1 MGITPFHG
9 NVQKS
14 FWLLVM
20 PLALAVQLVSLQ
32 LLPSDMVTSMDS
44 HEYLAISEAV
54 YKDHVYGVPAGLN
67 GFDQFPGESPT
78 RMRQPLYPLFLVV
91 FYWLPGQK
99 ILVVQMV
106 QILLNCAVLW
116 FLIMSSHILARD
128 MIDPLAYVLPAVY
141 IPWLITSGMILSEA
155 LFTFLLWATIY
166 TCAKYTIARRL
177 RFLPISGL
185 LLGLLILTKPV
196 GILVFVAITL
206 YFAFSLGSR
215 RALAVS
221 VISAS
226 AVVTVAPWAVRNYI
240 SVDKVAITPTVAG
253 YNLWVASK
261 PLGNRI
267 WKSSPEYMAA
277 TEGGTHYY
285 IDAVA
290 NDRFRALA
298 MQGYS
303 ASNPLNTAWCSL
315 LRITKAWLRCPG
327 TGDMG
332 RKSVR
337 YVFLSAAHIGM
348 IIFAVIGFLR
358 LASTKRWLLVL
369 PAIALTFAL
378 PVSKGLTRYILPA
391 YPAVVLLG
399 AHGFL
404 SALNAATSL
413 CTGYSG
419 R

>member
-1 MGITPFHG
+1 MPF
-9 NVQKS
+9 
-14 FWLLVM
+14 
-20 PLALAVQLVSLQ
+20 ALAVQLVGLQ

-67 GFDQFPGESPT
+67 GFDHFPGESPT

-91 FYWLPGQK
+91 FYWLPGQE
-99 ILVVQMV
+99 IFVVQMV

-116 FLIMSSHILARD
+116 FLIMSSHILIRD
-128 MIDPLAYVLPAVY
+128 MLNALAYVIPAVY
-141 IPWLITSGMILSEA
+141 IPWLITSGMILTEA

-166 TCAKYTIARRL
+166 ACAKYTVARRF
-177 RFLPISGL
+177 RYLPISGL

-196 GILVFVAITL
+196 GILVLGAITL

-215 RALAVS
+215 RVLAVS

-240 SVDKVAITPTVAG
+240 SVDKVAITPTTSG

-267 WKSSPEYMAA
+267 WKSSPGFIAA
-277 TEGGTHYY
+277 TEDATHYY
-285 IDAVA
+285 IDGVA
-290 NDRFRALA
+290 NDSFRALA
-298 MQGYS
+298 IRRFS
-303 ASNPLNTAWCSL
+303 DCNPLKTVWSSI
-315 LRITKAWLRCPG
+315 LRIAKAWLRCPG
-327 TGDMG
+327 TGDMVSV
-332 RKSVR
+332 SVR
-337 YVFLSAAHIGM
+337 YILLSAAHIGM
-348 IIFAVIGFLR
+348 IIFAIIGFLR
-358 LASTKRWLLVL
+358 LASTKKWLLVL

-391 YPAVVLLG
+391 YPAVVLLS

-404 SALNAATSL
+404 SALNSATSQSIG
-413 CTGYSG
+413 TIGK
-419 R
+419 